1 MASLIIPIKTYSML
15 VRPRQV
21 IERIINIKG
30 EPNAQGISASAS
42 LYFYKDDQVP
52 TKLGRVI
59 RINPSSQVGSHATI
73 FLPASSFGEVYHV
86 IQTEHP
92 INIYL
97 AFESTSEAN
106 ATADLSFF
114 QMFTKDEN
122 PGEGPQDPDMAAEL
136 DIPVS

>member
-30 EPNAQGISASAS
+30 EPNTKGVAASAS
-42 LYFYKDDQVP
+42 LYFYTDAQLP
-52 TKLGRVI
+52 TKFGRVI
-59 RINPSSQVGSHATI
+59 RINPTTQIGSHATV

-97 AFESTSEAN
+97 AFETTSEPN
-106 ATADLSFF
+106 ATADVSFF
-114 QMFTKDEN
+114 QMYTKDEN
-122 PGEGPQDPDMAAEL
+122 PGEGPQDPDMAAQLEV
-136 DIPVS
+136 PV